1 LKDLSINLLNE
12 VNYLHKRFTKYII
25 VILIFTFSLASGVE
39 KKNASL
45 AMLLCVV
52 PGGGQFY
59 TERYIPGLIISSTEL
74 ILGYYAYKYHKE
86 EDYEKRNSLLW
97 WGFFVF
103 GYSLADAYVGA
114 KMYGFDIEADID
126 KVSIKY
132 TWKW

>member
-1 LKDLSINLLNE
+1 MK
-12 VNYLHKRFTKYII
+12 YLYKKFVKYII
-25 VILIFTFSLASGVE
+25 VTLIFTFSLSSGTE
-39 KKNASL
+39 TKNAGL

-59 TERYIPGLIISSTEL
+59 TERYIPGVIIGSTEL

-86 EDYEKRNSLLW
+86 ENYKKRNSMLW
-97 WGFFVF
+97 WTFFVF